1 MYKTVKIPEEA
12 YDEAK
17 KLGEELKL
25 KKEIKGLFNVNLS
38 TAISYAITKT
48 LENLRKK
55 DKFLSAAGSWKDI
68 DADKLK
74 SEIYKSRS
82 ISKRS
87 VAL

>member
-17 KLGEELKL
+17 KLSEELGDQ
-25 KKEIKGLFNVNLS
+25 KKIKGVFNVNLS

-48 LENLRKK
+48 LENLKK
-55 DKFLSAAGSWKDI
+55 RDKFLSAAGSWKDI
-68 DADKLK
+68 NIDKLK
-74 SEIYKSRS
+74 SEIYKARA
-82 ISKRS
+82 ISKRK